1 MKAISFATALVAIA
15 KATHIIY
22 REDIPASEYIV
33 NKEEFPFYFA
43 WPAEGYPV
51 CGGTMVTAQHMITAA
66 HCIEEGFDNGFSPFE
81 IELKGKPYKVTDYRP
96 LSCYCTEA

>member
-1 MKAISFATALVAIA
+1 MKAISFATALVTIT
-15 KATHIIY
+15 KATNIIY
-22 REDIPASEYIV
+22 REDIPAAEY
-33 NKEEFPFYFA
+33 KPKREEFPFSFP
-43 WPAEGYPV
+43 WPADSDPV

-66 HCIEEGFDNGFSPFE
+66 HCIEEGFDNGFSPFK